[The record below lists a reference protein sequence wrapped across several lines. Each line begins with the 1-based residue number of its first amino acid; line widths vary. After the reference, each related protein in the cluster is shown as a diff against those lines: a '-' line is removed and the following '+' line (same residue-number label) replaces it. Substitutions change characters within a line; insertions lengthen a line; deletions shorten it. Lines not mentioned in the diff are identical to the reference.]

1 MKASTHTHAWI
12 GLCARVWSW
21 GVATCCTRYRRFR
34 AEMSHEM
41 AKGLRC
47 CHCLFQIPFLCAFV
61 MDDTAHQS
69 DGAGGNRVKT
79 TFLYVYLFCSRCI
92 RGSSQMNGIRASE
105 GQALSRWRER
115 DMLRTCFA
123 VFACLLLSFFVKA
136 AQLCR
141 SSSLASTSPFALF
154 FFLSGL
160 LPCFLQKAKRTKQK
174 GDLAVYTKSQL
185 TTTNNNN
192 NKKEALVTISF
203 ITFTRLFLFLFFF
216 HILL

>member
-1 MKASTHTHAWI
+1 MRVALTREKNKKEKTEFKQVKASTHTHAWI

-41 AKGLRC
+41 AKALRC

-154 FFLSGL
+154 FFSCLACCPVSS
-160 LPCFLQKAKRTKQK
+160 RKQK
-174 GDLAVYTKSQL
+174 EQNKKKIWRFTPSLNLQPR
-185 TTTNNNN
+185 TTTTTT
-192 NKKEALVTISF
+192 KRK
-203 ITFTRLFLFLFFF
+203 R
-216 HILL
+216 